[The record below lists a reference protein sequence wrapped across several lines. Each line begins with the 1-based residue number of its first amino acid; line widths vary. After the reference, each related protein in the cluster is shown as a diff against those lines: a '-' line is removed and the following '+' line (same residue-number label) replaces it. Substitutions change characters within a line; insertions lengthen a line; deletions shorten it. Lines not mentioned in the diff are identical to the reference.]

1 MQGDDMAPAGNAS
14 QRPAT
19 PASRPAQDRAI
30 GDESVPDPGASHHGT
45 TGTAGAG
52 PCPGRW
58 ARRLIAAFIVAWSA
72 ALVGPPLALVRWR
85 EARLVTL
92 ADPAA
97 QANWDV
103 FREDMRRQS
112 GRDGPVQRKVPRSA
126 EPPERVW
133 LRDYVGLAI
142 TAWVTLV
149 GVLGG
154 FLGLTLRG
162 LLGAGAAPSAT
173 RRLTARG

>member
-1 MQGDDMAPAGNAS
+1 MAPAGNAS
-14 QRPAT
+14 QRPAP
-19 PASRPAQDRAI
+19 PASRPAQDRATGHDSI
-30 GDESVPDPGASHHGT
+30 TDPAAAHHGPN
-45 TGTAGAG
+45 GTARAGAR
-52 PCPGRW
+52 PGRW
-58 ARRLIAAFIVAWSA
+58 ARRLMGAFLVAWSA

-85 EARLVTL
+85 ESRLATL

-97 QANWDV
+97 QADWDV

-112 GRDGPVQRKVPRSA
+112 GRDGPVQRKVPRST

-162 LLGAGAAPSAT
+162 LLAAGPAPSAT